1 MSHHEHA
8 AASEP
13 GLEVV
18 SVSDR
23 NPKVRTVR
31 VQRPTADEAAY
42 LIPTL
47 KGLRITMRHFFRNVI
62 HKKDTVTLQYPEE
75 DRAHPPRF
83 RGEHRLMKRDDGAVR
98 CVACMMCPTVCPAN
112 CITII
117 PEESDDPT
125 IEKRP
130 AVFEI
135 DSLRCVLCGLCVEA
149 CPCDAIRMDTL
160 IHTPP
165 VEKRS
170 DAIYDKERMLVKGER
185 SIATQGG
192 VGPDWRKKK

>member
-8 AASEP
+8 EASEP

-18 SVSDR
+18 SVSDK
-23 NPKVRTVR
+23 NPKVRTVK
-31 VQRPTADEAAY
+31 VHRPSAAEAAY

-47 KGLRITMRHFFRNVI
+47 KGLRVTMRHFFRNVLF
-62 HKKDTVTLQYPEE
+62 KKDTVTLQYPEE
-75 DRAHPPRF
+75 DRPHPPRL
-83 RGEHRLMKRDDGAVR
+83 RGEHRLMLREDGKSVR

-135 DSLRCVLCGLCVEA
+135 DTLRCVLCGLCVEA
-149 CPCDAIRMDTL
+149 CPCDAIRMDTRA
-160 IHTPP
+160 HTPP
-165 VEKRS
+165 VELRR
-170 DAIYDKERMLVKGER
+170 DAIYTKERMLEKGEQ

-192 VGPDWRKKK
+192 LGPDWRKK